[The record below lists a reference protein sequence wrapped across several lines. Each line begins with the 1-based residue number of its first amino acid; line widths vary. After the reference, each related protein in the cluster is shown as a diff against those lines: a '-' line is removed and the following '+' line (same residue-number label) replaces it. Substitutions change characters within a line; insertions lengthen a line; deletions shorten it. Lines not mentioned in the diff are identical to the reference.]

1 MQLATEVDR
10 AASFERELRKGA
22 ALASQMVEVEAEN
35 TKLTD
40 LLSALEDELS
50 ALRNEAPSGTRPP
63 ASVPG
68 GTAIGQDRTGFHGCR
83 RPRHCATSA
92 QGTAVSK
99 ANSRR
104 ISGAAA
110 LSSLKATK
118 CRYARMRG

>member
-1 MQLATEVDR
+1 MSYQYWCVQLATEVDR

-63 ASVPG
+63 LFPAVRPSARTVRAFMAAG
-68 GTAIGQDRTGFHGCR
+68 GRVTAR
-83 RPRHCATSA
+83 
-92 QGTAVSK
+92 
-99 ANSRR
+99 
-104 ISGAAA
+104 
-110 LSSLKATK
+110 L
-118 CRYARMRG
+118 